1 MTLEVRQ
8 LLLKSTVS
16 DDESDDEA
24 SPSNRSSAAAKSAAG
39 GCGGGGAGE
48 DCEDRE
54 QLKEEILAEC
64 RVWLLAQ
71 LQALR
76 ER

>member
-24 SPSNRSSAAAKSAAG
+24 SPSSAAAKSAAG

>member
-24 SPSNRSSAAAKSAAG
+24 SASGTAAKSAAG

>member
-16 DDESDDEA
+16 DPDADDEDEQGA
-24 SPSNRSSAAAKSAAG
+24 GAAKTKPSAG
-39 GCGGGGAGE
+39 GCGASAGD

>member
-16 DDESDDEA
+16 DDESDEEA
-24 SPSNRSSAAAKSAAG
+24 SPSSAAAKSAAG

>member
-8 LLLKSTVS
+8 LLLKSTVG
-16 DDESDDEA
+16 DDEDDDDEGTA
-24 SPSNRSSAAAKSAAG
+24 RPGSKSAAG
-39 GCGGGGAGE
+39 GCGGAEGG

-71 LQALR
+71 LQQLR

>member
-16 DDESDDEA
+16 DDEADDEA
-24 SPSNRSSAAAKSAAG
+24 SPSSSAAKSAAG